1 MCRCHASVPCEVP
14 PSTRRPRLRPRGP
27 SLWALALC
35 PCPCRWMSVADRL
48 VVSGGSGVAVCCI
61 VLGWCMRCVCPRVVG
76 CRASVAHT
84 THAALNAV
92 SGRTESVHTVGTGY
106 GFRGAPGACALEP
119 RAVLC
124 GCVAESVCPR
134 SRDLSRSYGLCSG
147 LCSSGEGDARVHPPA
162 IRRLQSY
169 LLYGFRV

>member
-92 SGRTESVHTVGTGY
+92 SGRTESVHTVQVGTALG
-106 GFRGAPGACALEP
+106 GRLEP
-119 RAVLC
+119 APSSLVRCYVAVWLRRVCVRDRAISRVRMAFAQAFAAA
-124 GCVAESVCPR
+124 VRVTRVSTPR
-134 SRDLSRSYGLCSG
+134 RFAVYN
-147 LCSSGEGDARVHPPA
+147 HT
-162 IRRLQSY
+162 Y
-169 LLYGFRV
+169 FRV